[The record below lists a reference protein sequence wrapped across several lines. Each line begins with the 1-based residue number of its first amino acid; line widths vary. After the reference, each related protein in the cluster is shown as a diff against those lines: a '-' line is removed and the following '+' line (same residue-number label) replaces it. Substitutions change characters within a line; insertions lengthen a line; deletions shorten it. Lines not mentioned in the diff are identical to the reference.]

1 MEQGKIIL
9 EAQPCMQFRNQPTL
23 SQLLTSEALS
33 EVQVLFGKQHF
44 GKPIA
49 NVLTSLSPP
58 PRQGSLLVIRANSLT
73 QGDLPTLR
81 TLAGVIVV
89 RPYLMPSEAKASG
102 IAQAGA
108 SAVAQISA
116 DHELQRLIKLCTQAE
131 VPLLLM
137 PGFVEPAQAAED
149 IRQAFLAE
157 IKRAN
162 SGFYAQ
168 LIGLVLEEGLSAL
181 VDEVSTWIERPMAI
195 ETPDFRILAAKNMGP
210 TPPTQQKTLKDQ
222 VAALLRKAPESQS
235 EDSSNVP
242 QQAIKVGRRYV
253 MPIFLQGSTVGYI
266 SATVRPNDDLEPIN
280 ECLTAAA
287 IAAMADLNYRQKDVS
302 AQSSTY
308 QSLLKDL
315 LAERALSASDIERL
329 ERHFGFDLAD
339 GVLVFA
345 VQSTSTPLPIEQVAN
360 APQERYVFS
369 EVEGTQVILVP
380 VTKKSGRTWMQ
391 EAEQLN
397 NFLRKLTPDLK
408 LQIGISRQVENLQ
421 DLADSYKAAR
431 QALVIGSMIH
441 GDEPFVMNYGDLGIK
456 RLLYMMI
463 DHPELEL
470 FYEENLAPLEAY
482 DAEWDS
488 ELIPTLRVYLK
499 EGANLNS
506 AARALFIHRHT
517 LRYRLEQIAE
527 ILNCDIDSQEVL
539 LNLQIAFLIKDMK
552 GKS

>member
-1 MEQGKIIL
+1 
-9 EAQPCMQFRNQPTL
+9 MQFRNQPTL

-33 EVQVLFGKQHF
+33 EVQILYGKQHF

-49 NVLTSLSPP
+49 NVVTSLSPP
-58 PRQGSLLVIRANSLT
+58 PRQNSLLVIRANSLA
-73 QGDLPTLR
+73 QGDLPVLR
-81 TLAGVIVV
+81 TLAAVIVV
-89 RPYLMPSEAKASG
+89 RPYLVPQEAKAGG

-108 SAVAQISA
+108 SAVAQISL
-116 DHELQRLIKLCTQAE
+116 DHELQRLIKICTQAE

-137 PGFVEPAQAAED
+137 PGFGEPTQAAED

-157 IKRAN
+157 VKRTSA
-162 SGFYAQ
+162 GFYAQ

-181 VDEVSTWIERPMAI
+181 IEEVSTWIERPMAI
-195 ETPDFRILAAKNMGP
+195 ETPDFNILAAKNMGP

-222 VAALLRKAPESQS
+222 VAALLHKAPESQA
-235 EDSSNVP
+235 EESSKWVP
-242 QQAIKVGRRYV
+242 QQAIKVGRRYI

-302 AQSSTY
+302 AQSATY

-315 LAERALSASDIERL
+315 LAERPLSTSDIERV

-339 GVLVFA
+339 GVIVFA
-345 VQSTSTPLPIEQVAN
+345 AQSTTSPLPVEQLTT

-380 VTKKSGRTWMQ
+380 VTKKAGRTWQQ

-408 LQIGISRQVENLQ
+408 LQMGVSRQVENLQ

-482 DAEWDS
+482 DTEWDS

-552 GKS
+552 GNT